1 MARDCAM
8 LPRNASATSVSLV
21 LFMACPIS
29 MSVKSR
35 GMVPEWRVLVPTA
48 PPRDLDIIIVR
59 EVPSSSTTVR

>member
-8 LPRNASATSVSLV
+8 LPRNASVSLV

-35 GMVPEWRVLVPTA
+35 GMVPEWRMLVPTA

>member
-35 GMVPEWRVLVPTA
+35 DMVPEWLMLVLTT

>member
-35 GMVPEWRVLVPTA
+35 DMVPEWLMLVPTT

-59 EVPSSSTTVR
+59 EIPSSSTTVR